1 MMFAAQGILS
11 GTQDMVL
18 ASGIESM
25 TRVPMGSVA
34 TLFMKEGLGNYK
46 SPRLE
51 EKYPGIMFSQ
61 FMGAEMI
68 VKKHGFTK
76 DDLDAF
82 ALESRSEE
90 HTSELQSLMRIS
102 YAVFCLKKKQT
113 TNPVQ
118 TSQNIQ

>member
-1 MMFAAQGILS
+1 
-11 GTQDMVL
+11 
-18 ASGIESM
+18 M

-76 DDLDAF
+76 GDLDAF
-82 ALESRSEE
+82 ALESHRRAIAATESGAFRKEIVQLE
-90 HTSELQSLMRIS
+90 HDTPEDKAMQSADEDIH
-102 YAVFCLKKKQT
+102 ANT
-113 TNPVQ
+113 A
-118 TSQNIQ
+118 